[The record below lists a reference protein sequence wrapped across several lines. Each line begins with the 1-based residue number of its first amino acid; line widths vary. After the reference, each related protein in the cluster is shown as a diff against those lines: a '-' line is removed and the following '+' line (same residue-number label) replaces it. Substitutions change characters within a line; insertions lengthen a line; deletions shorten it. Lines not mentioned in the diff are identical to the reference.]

1 MQRRAFWLFT
11 GPSVLVMLVLMV
23 FPLVFAVQL
32 SLHRVL
38 LSDLRTWRWV
48 GLDNYRE
55 TLADPAFWSAFR
67 FTVQYVAVTVPLQM
81 LLGLSIALLLDRVG
95 RGRAVYLAAFLLPF
109 IVTPVVGT
117 LLYRDLFSRGGLI
130 AWLFEVVT
138 GEAFVVTSSNVRP
151 LILMHAVWF
160 ATPFSMIVY
169 LAGLQT
175 IPQERLEAAAIDG
188 ASFGQSLRNVVL
200 PHLRSLTVFIAL
212 ISVMDA
218 YRTFDNVFVFAGSR
232 FRDAHTLQV
241 YNFYVALSSDIGRV
255 GKGHAIAILN
265 VIGIFIVLIPFL
277 VRTWREQLSERS

>member
-11 GPSVLVMLVLMV
+11 GPSVVLMLALMV
-23 FPLVFAVQL
+23 FPVVFAVQL

-38 LSDLRTWRWV
+38 LRDLRTWTFI

-55 TLADPAFWSAFR
+55 VLADPAFWSALR
-67 FTVQYVAVTVPLQM
+67 FTIQYVATTVPIQM
-81 LLGLSIALLLDRVG
+81 LLGLSIALLLDRIR
-95 RGRAVYLAAFLLPF
+95 RGRSIYLAALLMPF

-117 LLYRDLFSRGGLI
+117 LLYRDLFTRGGLL
-130 AWLFEVVT
+130 AFLFELVT
-138 GEAFVVTSSNVRP
+138 GETFVVTASNARL
-151 LILMHAVWF
+151 LIMIHAVWF
-160 ATPFSMIVY
+160 TTPFAMIVY

-175 IPQERLEAAAIDG
+175 LPQERLEAAAIDG
-188 ASFGQSLRNVVL
+188 ATFFQSLRNVVL
-200 PHLRSLTVFIAL
+200 PHLRSLTVFIGL

-232 FRDAHTLQV
+232 FSEAHTLQV

-277 VRTWREQLSERS
+277 VRTWREQLAER